1 MNFLRKTVLLL
12 IISLIVNACATH
24 KLQVEKNTIVDFPE
38 DKMIRHSF
46 YLLGDAGNSKMNQVD
61 SAIINF
67 GAALSEAS
75 SNSTAIF
82 LGDNIYPNGLTN
94 KKDKK
99 KLAEHRLKVQ
109 TDIAKNFKGRTVFIP
124 GNHDWYSGIKGLKR
138 QEKFVEDELGKNT
151 FLPENG
157 CPIEKVNITDDIV
170 LIIVD
175 SHWYVADWDNYPTI
189 NDECD
194 IKTRR

>member
-94 KKDKK
+94 KNDK
-99 KLAEHRLKVQ
+99 
-109 TDIAKNFKGRTVFIP
+109 
-124 GNHDWYSGIKGLKR
+124 
-138 QEKFVEDELGKNT
+138 
-151 FLPENG
+151 
-157 CPIEKVNITDDIV
+157 
-170 LIIVD
+170 
-175 SHWYVADWDNYPTI
+175 
-189 NDECD
+189 
-194 IKTRR
+194 